1 MTVIDRH
8 VDPVFIE
15 PSAIKADTMILR
27 IGPPKPGETRVPFLN
42 IGEAR
47 ILAYALLLAAQR
59 LEAGLP
65 LAP

>member
-1 MTVIDRH
+1 
-8 VDPVFIE
+8 
-15 PSAIKADTMILR
+15 MILR
-27 IGPPKPGETRVPFLN
+27 IGPPKPGETRVPSLN

-47 ILAYALLLAAQR
+47 TLAYALLLAAQR